1 MKRKEIKMFI
11 TVTTR
16 PDGQLTSVMVSQIE
30 SWINGEIYFI
40 SDRQSAMLIEENR
53 DEINKK
59 IKNCYINSETKE
71 NKNER
76 DIV

>member
-1 MKRKEIKMFI
+1 MFI

-40 SDRQSAMLIEENR
+40 TDRQSAMLIEENR

-71 NKNER
+71 NKNE
-76 DIV
+76 

>member
-1 MKRKEIKMFI
+1 MFI

-40 SDRQSAMLIEENR
+40 SDRQSSMLIEENR

>member
-1 MKRKEIKMFI
+1 MFI